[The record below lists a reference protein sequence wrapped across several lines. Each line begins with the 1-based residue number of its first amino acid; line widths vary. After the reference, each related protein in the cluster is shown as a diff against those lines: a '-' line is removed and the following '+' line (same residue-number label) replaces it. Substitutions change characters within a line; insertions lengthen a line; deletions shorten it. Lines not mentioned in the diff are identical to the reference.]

1 MRSKQMDKKLSSA
14 EISHLLCREIQ
25 APLVSALINGF
36 ARKIGEN
43 KALSIAKEIICE
55 DAVISGKS
63 LAEKYS
69 GNSLEDLLKIVNE
82 IWAKDGTMEI
92 NNIALN
98 ENTLNFD
105 VTSCGYAKMYE
116 RLGLKE
122 LGSLLSCGRDFKF
135 MDGFNPEIELIRTK
149 TIMEGADICD
159 FRYKKK

>member
-1 MRSKQMDKKLSSA
+1 MDNKLSRA

-36 ARKIGEN
+36 AKKIGDN
-43 KALSIAKEIICE
+43 KALSIAKKIICE
-55 DAVISGKS
+55 DAVLSGKS

-69 GNSLEDLLKIVNE
+69 GNSLKDLLKIVNE
-82 IWAKDGTMEI
+82 VWAKDGTMEI

-116 RLGLKE
+116 RLGLKK